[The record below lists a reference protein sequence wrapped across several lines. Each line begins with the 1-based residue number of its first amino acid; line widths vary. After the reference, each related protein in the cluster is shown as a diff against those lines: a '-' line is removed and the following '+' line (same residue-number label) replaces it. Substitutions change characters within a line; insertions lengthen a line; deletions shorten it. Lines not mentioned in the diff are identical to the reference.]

1 MNRRHRFAIV
11 AVAAM
16 LGTALIAPA
25 ASAKPP
31 ADKLERARS
40 AVTTGQEKAKGFA
53 KGHAEAPGQEDRVR
67 GLERAEEAIA
77 DAADRKAAR
86 DTAKVAGDNPGRGL
100 GRGHAADVHEYL
112 LHDDYSPSDLESHG
126 EAVRLLAHAFD
137 KVKADHPGRG
147 NGPTEKGDDDAED
160 PEDDRDRVCVPAPD
174 KDEQLGGKVRK
185 SRQAAGG
192 HGGDH
197 PAGGDERQLVR
208 QAAEALKAAQTEL
221 RSKGLSLKVYDCY
234 RPARAVAAFVA
245 WSKLP
250 DDPREKA
257 LHYPDLAKS
266 ELFPAY
272 IATRSSHSR
281 GATVDITLVPLDA
294 PRQVETS
301 PSNGD
306 LPCTAPQAGLRHGLD
321 MGIGFDCFDPKANT
335 DAPGLTKEQHHNRE
349 LLLDI
354 MSRHG
359 FQNYKQEIW
368 HFTLK
373 GEPYPDTIFNFP
385 IEPHARSKG

>member
-1 MNRRHRFAIV
+1 MLRAGNRFRHILFCVTGLFA
-11 AVAAM
+11 AV
-16 LGTALIAPA
+16 LPQ
-25 ASAKPP
+25 SA
-31 ADKLERARS
+31 
-40 AVTTGQEKAKGFA
+40 
-53 KGHAEAPGQEDRVR
+53 
-67 GLERAEEAIA
+67 RAEEMPGDFVYLRDVNPSIRQDMRYAGRNNFTNRPVPGY
-77 DAADRKAAR
+77 DAA
-86 DTAKVAGDNPGRGL
+86 
-100 GRGHAADVHEYL
+100 E
-112 LHDDYSPSDLESHG
+112 
-126 EAVRLLAHAFD
+126 
-137 KVKADHPGRG
+137 
-147 NGPTEKGDDDAED
+147 
-160 PEDDRDRVCVPAPD
+160 CV
-174 KDEQLGGKVRK
+174 
-185 SRQAAGG
+185 
-192 HGGDH
+192 
-197 PAGGDERQLVR
+197 LVR

-294 PRQVETS
+294 PRQTEAS
-301 PSNGD
+301 PSNGEV
-306 LPCTAPQAGLRHGLD
+306 PCTAPQARPDHSLD

-335 DAPGLTKEQHHNRE
+335 DAPGLTKEQHHNRK

-359 FQNYKQEIW
+359 FQTYKQEIW

-373 GEPYPDTIFNFP
+373 GEPYPDTIFDFP
-385 IEPHARSKG
+385 IKPPARGKG